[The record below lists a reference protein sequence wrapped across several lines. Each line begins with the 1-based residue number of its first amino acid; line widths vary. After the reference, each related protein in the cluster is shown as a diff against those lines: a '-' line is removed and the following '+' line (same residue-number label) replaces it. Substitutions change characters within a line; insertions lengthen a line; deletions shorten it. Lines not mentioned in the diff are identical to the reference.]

1 MTSTIIRG
9 QKADLTK
16 TSPGLDRIVVGMGWQ
31 SAAGFDIDFSAFLLG
46 ANSKATA
53 DEDLIFYG
61 NPAGAGGAMQLQ
73 TGARAAYAG
82 ATDNEQVSISLS
94 RVPAAYERIAF
105 TLTLYDG
112 EQRKQNFTGVNGVYL
127 RIIDERSGSELV
139 RFTLDRTSGV
149 ETAIVV
155 GELYRYNGEWKFS
168 AVGSGYTGGL
178 EALCRSFGIDVQAEA
193 DPQPP
198 PPAAQPPAPAPAPQA
213 QPAKPAAPA
222 PSASPAQPFNPASPA
237 PQPQPEGN
245 PAPRNLGR
253 PSQQSGGTPPVP
265 PASQGG
271 GGSASPRVI
280 PPAPGSSAPAP
291 QAGANSGGGA
301 SSSPASSAGAQPPAA
316 PNLQKIELTKR
327 GDKISL
333 EKKAGSDSIGEI
345 LINLNWNQRAG
356 GGFFGRT
363 TGVDLDLGCLF
374 ELKDGY
380 KGTVQALGR
389 SFGSLNDEPYI
400 LLDGDDRTGTRAGGE
415 NMRINGAHLR
425 DIKRIVVYAFIY
437 EGAANWAQAD
447 GVVTI
452 KQGAGPDIVVR
463 LDEHGS
469 RKGMCAIAMITNVD
483 DQTFSIERLVEYFS
497 GHREVDQAYRWG
509 LRWTTGSK

>member
-16 TSPGLDRIVVGMGWQ
+16 TNPGLDRIVVGMGWQ
-31 SAAGFDIDFSAFLLG
+31 ASPGVDLDFSAFLLG
-46 ANSKATA
+46 ADSKAAA

-73 TGARAAYAG
+73 TGSRSAYAG
-82 ATDNEQVSISLS
+82 VTDNEQVSLSL
-94 RVPAAYERIAF
+94 RGVPAAYERIAF
-105 TLTLYDG
+105 TLTLYEG
-112 EQRKQNFTGVNGVYL
+112 EKRRQNFAGVNGVYL
-127 RIIDERSGSELV
+127 RIIDERGGSELV
-139 RFTLDRTSGV
+139 RFTLDKTSGV

-178 EALCRSFGIDVQAEA
+178 EALCRSFGIEVQTEP
-193 DPQPP
+193 DPVPP
-198 PPAAQPPAPAPAPQA
+198 SAPAPTPTPAPPAPRPANPAPTPSPAPPAQPPSGAN
-213 QPAKPAAPA
+213 
-222 PSASPAQPFNPASPA
+222 PSPL
-237 PQPQPEGN
+237 
-245 PAPRNLGR
+245 NLGR
-253 PSQQSGGTPPVP
+253 PSQQGGGTPPAP
-265 PASQGG
+265 QGAQDG
-271 GGSASPRVI
+271 ASPRVL
-280 PPAPGSSAPAP
+280 PPPPGARPAPAP
-291 QAGANSGGGA
+291 QAGAPSA
-301 SSSPASSAGAQPPAA
+301 SSPSASPQPSAPS
-316 PNLQKIELTKR
+316 LQKIELKKR

-333 EKKAGSDSIGEI
+333 EKKAGTDSIGEI
-345 LINLNWNQRAG
+345 LINLNWNQRQG
-356 GGFFGRT
+356 TGFFGKT
-363 TGVDLDLGCLF
+363 SGVDLDLGCLF

-389 SFGSLNDEPYI
+389 AFGSLHDEPYVM
-400 LLDGDDRTGTRAGGE
+400 LDGDDRTGTKAGGE

-437 EGAANWAQAD
+437 DGAANWAQAD

-452 KQGAGPDIVVR
+452 KGGGPDIVVR
-463 LDEHGS
+463 MDEHAS
-469 RKGMCAIAMITNVD
+469 RKGMCAIAMITNVG

-497 GHREVDQAYRWG
+497 GHRELDQAYGWG